1 MAAMIGRWLGPSRVT
16 TSLPSS
22 LTAWISAPSRAPI
35 CSDDWQI
42 FRDITLLLGGNPALK
57 DFNSALDILTAMSTE
72 YGALNGVSWG
82 SIGDGGQPILETGV
96 TIPVV
101 EREKNQGR

>member
-1 MAAMIGRWLGPSRVT
+1 
-16 TSLPSS
+16 
-22 LTAWISAPSRAPI
+22 
-35 CSDDWQI
+35 
-42 FRDITLLLGGNPALK
+42 
-57 DFNSALDILTAMSTE
+57 MSTE

-101 EREKNQGR
+101 EREKTRAANHTSHAYNLLIRHD

>member
-1 MAAMIGRWLGPSRVT
+1 MSGA
-16 TSLPSS
+16 
-22 LTAWISAPSRAPI
+22 
-35 CSDDWQI
+35 DD
-42 FRDITLLLGGNPALK
+42 
-57 DFNSALDILTAMSTE
+57 
-72 YGALNGVSWG
+72 YNGVSWG

>member
-1 MAAMIGRWLGPSRVT
+1 
-16 TSLPSS
+16 
-22 LTAWISAPSRAPI
+22 
-35 CSDDWQI
+35 
-42 FRDITLLLGGNPALK
+42 
-57 DFNSALDILTAMSTE
+57 MSTE

-101 EREKNQGR
+101 EREKNQGH